1 MPGDREVLP
10 AQHAPAGQLG
20 DREPVDG
27 LLEIGDGDPSDL
39 RPPELSPPVPM
50 SSAGAGCLNGD
61 QPPAWTEPPMTTIT
75 ATLAPRHSTSRAA
88 SAGLW
93 TLQVLLA
100 AVYAFSAFGKLT
112 ADAQNVAGF
121 EAMGL
126 GVPGMYVIGALEL
139 AGAIAMFVPALTGLA
154 ATCFVALMVGA
165 VILTWAIGGGALV
178 AIPATVGVVA
188 AVVAWGRRDGTRR
201 LVAHLRG

>member
-1 MPGDREVLP
+1 
-10 AQHAPAGQLG
+10 
-20 DREPVDG
+20 
-27 LLEIGDGDPSDL
+27 
-39 RPPELSPPVPM
+39 
-50 SSAGAGCLNGD
+50 
-61 QPPAWTEPPMTTIT
+61 MTTIT

-100 AVYAFSAFGKLT
+100 AVYAFSAYGKLT
-112 ADAQNVAGF
+112 AEAQNVAGF

-126 GVPGMYVIGALEL
+126 GMPGMYIIGLLEL

-188 AVVAWGRRDGTRR
+188 AIVAWGRRDSTRR
-201 LVAHLRG
+201 LVAQLRS